1 MNLAV
6 NARDAMPHGG
16 TLTIDDR
23 ATSTLDEPYAPTH
36 AGAAAGPVRAARGHA
51 TPASGMDEATPAA
64 HLRALLHHQ
73 GRPARARGSAWRPS
87 TASSSRAAAT
97 SRSTASPGAARR
109 SRVYLPARWRSRRSG
124 PARGGTACVPR
135 NRNHPGRRGRGR
147 CSFAGR
153 GDPRAGRYNV
163 FSARNSQ
170 EAEAAF
176 QESGRDFAL
185 LLTDVIMPG
194 GSGPDLHRRLSASR
208 SPLPVLYMSGYTG
221 HVTVDQRRLETGAPF
236 LQKPFDADVLLRAVR
251 RAMNG

>member
-1 MNLAV
+1 MAIL
-6 NARDAMPHGG
+6 
-16 TLTIDDR
+16 
-23 ATSTLDEPYAPTH
+23 E
-36 AGAAAGPVRAARGHA
+36 
-51 TPASGMDEATPAA
+51 
-64 HLRALLHHQ
+64 
-73 GRPARARGSAWRPS
+73 
-87 TASSSRAAAT
+87 
-97 SRSTASPGAARR
+97 
-109 SRVYLPARWRSRRSG
+109 
-124 PARGGTACVPR
+124 
-135 NRNHPGRRGRGR
+135 
-147 CSFAGR
+147 
-153 GDPRAGRYNV
+153 RAGYNV